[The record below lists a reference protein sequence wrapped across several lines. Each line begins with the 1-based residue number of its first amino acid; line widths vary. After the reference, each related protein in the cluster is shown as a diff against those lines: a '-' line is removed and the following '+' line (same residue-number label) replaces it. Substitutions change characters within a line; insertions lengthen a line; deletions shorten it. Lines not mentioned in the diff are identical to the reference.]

1 MQTRYI
7 ALALS
12 GILLLASC
20 GGKDEVKTE
29 SIAQETRS
37 TSNDQS
43 PASNA
48 NVEQSTSTTTTALAP
63 AALKGFM
70 PSIPGFK
77 PEGGPDTLQARASGT
92 DYSVVTQ
99 KYLKGDKKIKIVIAD
114 YNGVPSLTA
123 GYNILMNTA
132 TENETEVTKGETFSG
147 RPGWVSYHK
156 DHSRSQIGIAV
167 NDRIWL
173 IAEGENGVTI
183 DALRS
188 VIKSMDLGAI
198 GSEH

>member
-1 MQTRYI
+1 MHKKY
-7 ALALS
+7 
-12 GILLLASC
+12 LLLTLCGLMFTASC
-20 GGKDEVKTE
+20 GDKAEVKTE
-29 SIAQETRS
+29 SPATETQT
-37 TSNDQS
+37 TSNGQS
-43 PASNA
+43 VTSSAS
-48 NVEQSTSTTTTALAP
+48 VETNNSTTATALAP

-77 PEGGPDTLQARASGT
+77 LDGGPDTLQARASGT

-99 KYLKGDKKIKIVIAD
+99 KYVKGDKQIKIVIAD

-123 GYNILMNTA
+123 GYNILMST
-132 TENETEVTKGETFSG
+132 TSETETEVTKGDTLSG
-147 RPGWVSYHK
+147 RPGWVSYRK
-156 DHSRSQIGIAV
+156 DNSRSQIGIAV

-183 DALRS
+183 DALRA
-188 VIKSMDLGAI
+188 VVKSIDLSAI